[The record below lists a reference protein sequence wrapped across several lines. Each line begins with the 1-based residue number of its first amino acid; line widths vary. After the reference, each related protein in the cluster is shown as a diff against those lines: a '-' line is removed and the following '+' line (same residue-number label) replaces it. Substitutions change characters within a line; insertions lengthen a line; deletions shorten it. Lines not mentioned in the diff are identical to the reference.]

1 MRCLDEGGG
10 LMIYLGVDFHCSL
23 LWFNE
28 QWVIPWDLN
37 PMDFRYMAWDDDGDA
52 AIHVT
57 PVDDFWSQVVAAPDG
72 PIMGGSLEVAV
83 IDLKSGVAKCVPLD
97 YTQLVASSKDL
108 GSISYEEATAQAAA
122 NPFIPPSQLW
132 QVIGTDPG
140 KWEVFF
146 GWKNAHAWVGDPW
159 VRRVHILRPEI
170 KLGTS
175 ASTLLA
181 LLMSQVRSP
190 A

>member
-1 MRCLDEGGG
+1 
-10 LMIYLGVDFHCSL
+10 
-23 LWFNE
+23 
-28 QWVIPWDLN
+28 
-37 PMDFRYMAWDDDGDA
+37 
-52 AIHVT
+52 
-57 PVDDFWSQVVAAPDG
+57 
-72 PIMGGSLEVAV
+72 
-83 IDLKSGVAKCVPLD
+83 
-97 YTQLVASSKDL
+97 VASSKDL